1 MKEALYRH
9 NFSLTAGEC
18 DATGH
23 MPATLLT
30 ARIIETATE
39 HANALGIGYAQ
50 LIKKNIGWVLSRL
63 SFEMSRWPGIN
74 ENYTLLT
81 WIETY
86 NRRFSERNFAVLDGE
101 GNEIGLA
108 RTVWSAIDFAKRTGA
123 DLSEFERDSFPVY
136 DRPCPMDKCPRIMPL
151 GDDATAE
158 EYTVRYCDLDF
169 NRHFNTVRYVE
180 LLLNHWPLEHYDA
193 HTLRRLDILFNREC
207 HYGEQLTLRSQG
219 DDIELMRRGERILAS
234 RLLWQ

>member
-1 MKEALYRH
+1 MKEPLYRH
-9 NFSLTAGEC
+9 DFFLTAGEC

-30 ARIIETATE
+30 ARIIEVATE

-50 LIKKNIGWVLSRL
+50 LITKNIGWVLSRL
-63 SFEMSRWPGIN
+63 SFELKRWPGIN

-81 WIETY
+81 WIEGY
-86 NRRFSERNFAVLDGE
+86 NRRFSERNFAILDGD

-123 DLSEFERDSFPVY
+123 DLSEFERDSFPIY
-136 DRPCPMDKCPRIMPL
+136 DRPCDMDKCPRIAPL
-151 GDDATAE
+151 GPDAE
-158 EYTVRYCDLDF
+158 KEHYTVRYCDIDF

-180 LLLNHWPLEHYDA
+180 LLLNRWPIEHYDA
-193 HTLRRLDILFNREC
+193 HSLRRLDIMFHREC
-207 HYGEQLTLRSQG
+207 RYGEVLEIRSAG
-219 DDIELMRRGERILAS
+219 DDIELMRADDRILAA
-234 RLLWQ
+234 RLLWD